1 MAGGTIVVKRVLLA
15 ILMVPWLVP
24 TTSGRCVSTD
34 HSPFAAENTGLATNA
49 NEAVFWSGI
58 RNGEGT
64 AAQWAGEN
72 SGATLESTV
81 AARGISLPTW
91 DPADPA
97 SVAAWRQASQEFAAG
112 ASGSVR
118 VLQGNAVRLNSI
130 WAEVEY
136 PALRAN
142 PNVNSIT
149 SINPE
154 TGQEVL
160 LWSR

>member
-1 MAGGTIVVKRVLLA
+1 
-15 ILMVPWLVP
+15 MVPWLVP